1 MDAASLSPDEALRLF
16 ESGPTVMFKWKA
28 AEGWPV
34 EYVSPNVAQF
44 GYQADDFV
52 SGRLPYA
59 SIVHPDDLA
68 RVAEE
73 VRQFSEAGEAHF
85 EQDYRILD
93 KGGRARWLHDFTVVR
108 RDARG
113 AITHYYGYIEDV
125 TARRQAQEAAQEHWA
140 KYRAIVD
147 AYDGLIYICSADLK
161 IEFMN
166 RRMIERTGRDATG
179 EACYRALHDRGTK
192 CPWCVND
199 RVFQGKTVRWEV
211 LSPKDNR
218 WYYVVDTPIV
228 HPDGRQSKMAMIQD
242 ITERKLAESLL
253 RRRESVLEAI
263 GFASEQFLKCRSLEH
278 CIQDVLSRLGQSL
291 NVNRV
296 HVTEVRAAGPD
307 EYTADRR
314 YEWAAAGLPPQIY
327 YSGWRG
333 FPMRRQGFSRWIE
346 QLSRGQ
352 IISGDVV
359 EFPSGEQSVLGR
371 QQIGSLAAL
380 PYVVGGVWRG
390 FLGFEVQGG
399 RRTWPLVE
407 LEALK
412 TVASLMGAAIQRQEA
427 EQTLRRSEERHAHL
441 LNAMPDLMLRF
452 DAQFMLLDVKA
463 SPESD
468 RPAREDA
475 VGRSLEVFLPA
486 PAYAAFR
493 NAAARLWKTGQRQVF
508 DTSLS
513 EDGSRIYEVRMVPT
527 AGGEALAILRDITAR
542 KKADIA
548 IAKLAAFPLNN
559 PNPLIELSESAEVL
573 FANQS
578 ARDLAAALGLARP
591 LDLLPLEY
599 KAICRECLA
608 SGTVREDLLVRKGG
622 RSMLWMFMPI
632 SESRTVHVYGFT
644 PPAGFD
650 LRASA

>member
-34 EYVSPNVAQF
+34 EYVSPNVEQF
-44 GYQADDFV
+44 GFRPDDFV

-73 VRQFSEAGEAHF
+73 VRQFSEAGATHF
-85 EQDYRILD
+85 EQEYRIMG
-93 KGGRARWLHDFTVVR
+93 KGGRAHWLHDFTVVR
-108 RDARG
+108 REAGG

-147 AYDGLIYICSADLK
+147 AYDGLIYICSADFK

-166 RRMIERTGRDATG
+166 RRLIERTGRDTTG
-179 EACYRALHDRGTK
+179 EPCFRALHDRGAK

-242 ITERKLAESLL
+242 ITERKQAETLL
-253 RRRESVLEAI
+253 RRREAVLEAI
-263 GFASEQFLKCRSLEH
+263 GFASEQFLKCHSLEH
-278 CIQDVLSRLGQSL
+278 CLQDVLARLGQAL

-296 HVTEVRAAGPD
+296 HVTEVRASGPD
-307 EYTADRR
+307 EFLAERR
-314 YEWAAAGLPPQIY
+314 HEWAAAGLPPQIY
-327 YSGWRG
+327 YSAWRA
-333 FPMRRQGFSRWIE
+333 FPMRRQGFARWIE

-352 IISGDVV
+352 TVSGDVV
-359 EFPSGEQSVLGR
+359 EFPSGEQAVLGR

-380 PYVVGGVWRG
+380 PYFVGGTWRG
-390 FLGFEVQGG
+390 FLGFEVSGG

-412 TVASLMGAAIQRQEA
+412 TVASLIGAAIQRQEA
-427 EQTLRRSEERHAHL
+427 EHTLRRSEERHAHL

-452 DAQFMLLDVKA
+452 DPLFVLLDIKA
-463 SPESD
+463 APD
-468 RPAREDA
+468 GDLPAREDA
-475 VGRSLEVFLPA
+475 VGRSLEVVLPA
-486 PAYAAFR
+486 SAYAAFR
-493 NAAARLWKTGQRQVF
+493 GAADRLWKTGQRQVF
-508 DTSLS
+508 DASLS
-513 EDGSRIYEVRMVPT
+513 DDGSRIYEVRMVP
-527 AGGEALAILRDITAR
+527 AAKGEALAILRDITAR
-542 KKADIA
+542 KKADVA

-559 PNPLIELSESAEVL
+559 PNPLLELTESADVL
-573 FANQS
+573 FANQA
-578 ARDLAAALGLARP
+578 ARDLAAALALGRP
-591 LDLLPLEY
+591 SDILPPGYE
-599 KAICRECLA
+599 AVCRECLA
-608 SGTVREDLLVRKGG
+608 SGAVRQGLLVRKGG
-622 RSMLWMFMPI
+622 RTILWMFMPI
-632 SESRTVHVYGFT
+632 SESRTVHAYGFT